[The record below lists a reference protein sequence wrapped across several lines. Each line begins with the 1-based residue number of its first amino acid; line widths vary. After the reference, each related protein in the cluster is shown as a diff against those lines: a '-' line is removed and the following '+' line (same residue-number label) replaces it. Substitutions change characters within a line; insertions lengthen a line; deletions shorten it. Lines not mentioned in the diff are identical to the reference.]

1 MAGYLVYRSVLTD
14 RNKLP
19 YEIGG
24 VLVNGASEAAAKAAA
39 VAQLSEIVGPLNA
52 AYVNNWTALQLD
64 ATDFTGASLNT
75 VIQGA
80 VIRPG
85 TMLIGGGIM
94 AG

>member
-1 MAGYLVYRSVLTD
+1 MAGYLVYRSVATD

-24 VLVNGASEAAAKAAA
+24 ILVNGASEAAAKAAA
-39 VAQLSEIVGPLNA
+39 VAQLSKIVGPLNA
-52 AYVNNWTALQLD
+52 AYVNSWTAIQLN
-64 ATDFTGASLNT
+64 ASDFSGASLNT
-75 VIQGA
+75 VVQGA

-85 TMLIGGGIM
+85 SMLIGGGLL